1 MGRKR
6 GTGMD
11 DAVIVLGLA
20 VVGYLAYREYF
31 PGQPVVQVLRDLE
44 SQIAGFIKQG
54 IAELG
59 SLVPPLPAMLPPAT
73 AAAPA
78 PISVP
83 AIPEVPMTPAAI
95 TKAPATNTQVPDI
108 EPRVMEPARKPAGS
122 GQVARNPTTPSA
134 SQGRGSEGGYTVVA
148 AAGDFD
154 NKSSTSATMNLM
166 EKHNIQFI
174 IGLGDYSYTSES
186 ISSWFSSVIGPRFQ
200 GRMKAA
206 RGNHDSSGG
215 ASTFN
220 QNGWSF
226 VHKVSPNLAVV
237 FIDTESGV
245 SANTLDTQTAQA
257 KGMATNVAYAFH
269 KPYVTSRDAHH
280 KGSENKSGS
289 VIEAAAR
296 KHGVKL
302 ILAGHNHNYEH
313 SIANGIHYVTS
324 GAAGRKFYETG
335 CDIPGA
341 VKCVDNVNGF
351 LKINIGARLACQFVG
366 TNGQTIDT
374 FTV

>member
-44 SQIAGFIKQG
+44 SQIAGLIKQG

-59 SLVPPLPAMLPPAT
+59 SLVPPLPAMLPPAA
-73 AAAPA
+73 AAAP
-78 PISVP
+78 P
-83 AIPEVPMTPAAI
+83 IPEVPMTPAAI

-154 NKSSTSATMNLM
+154 NTGGTKATMDLM
-166 EKHNIQFI
+166 EKNNIQFI
-174 IGLGDYSYTSES
+174 IGCGDYAYSGS
-186 ISSWFSSVIGPRFQ
+186 IGSWFSSVIGPRFS

-245 SANTLDTQTAQA
+245 NASTLDSQTTQA
-257 KGMATNVAYAFH
+257 KSMATNVAYAFH
-269 KPYVTSRDAHH
+269 KPYVTSKDAHH

-313 SIANGIHYVTS
+313 SVAGGIHYVTT
-324 GAAGRKFYETG
+324 GAAGRKFYSTG